1 MNSIT
6 KRKVRNYMSA
16 QRKNEYSFDIISSIK
31 KKSKNTKQ
39 NLDPEFRSN
48 FQVTETT
55 EIG

>member
-1 MNSIT
+1 M
-6 KRKVRNYMSA
+6 RA